1 MFELINCQEVKDTL
15 LAILG
20 LSKKKLLQVHYF
32 RRSRIRK
39 H

>member
-20 LSKKKLLQVHYF
+20 LSKKTASGSLL
-32 RRSRIRK
+32 
-39 H
+39 